1 MNDIFICYALERDFL
16 NDLQFR
22 LNEISL
28 GAEDLGL
35 TSYAHIRDEQN
46 WQFHNEPIKLI
57 LNRSFKVIE
66 SSSIVFLDLTSK
78 NHSKRTGL
86 NIEAGYAKA
95 LKKRI
100 VALYHESDR
109 PNMTTDLAE
118 FEISY
123 SELSEIRAK
132 VVELLQNIA
141 R

>member
-1 MNDIFICYALERDFL
+1 MKDIFICYALERDFL
-16 NDLQFR
+16 NDLRFR

-28 GAEDLGL
+28 GAGDLGF

-46 WQFHNEPIKLI
+46 WQFHNEPIRLI

-66 SSSIVFLDLTSK
+66 SSSIVILDLTSK

-95 LKKRI
+95 LRKRI

-118 FEISY
+118 FEIAY
-123 SELSEIRAK
+123 SEPSEIRAK
-132 VVELLQNIA
+132 VVELLKNIA
-141 R
+141 Q